1 MFSFV
6 RIFLSVKVSTSS
18 VDFSWLPDLEDVV
31 GGRRRWAKRCGGNGT
46 IKIEEVEDECQAI

>member
-1 MFSFV
+1 
-6 RIFLSVKVSTSS
+6 